1 MGYLRTVKSLR
12 LTLALVFTFAASV
25 FAETIPAKDR
35 IVVLISVD
43 GFPAWI
49 WKDPHLVIPNLR
61 KLAADGAVAEKM
73 TVSNPS
79 ITWINHTT
87 LVTGV
92 NPQKHGV
99 LFNGLLVRGGPTQ
112 PPAIEQWRDKA
123 DMVFAPTVYDAAF
136 KAGLKTAQVDWVAI
150 LNSGTIHHEFL
161 EIPKFGGAIEQEMI
175 AAGTVSVDDIRNWTK
190 GRGIVWRDAIWTK
203 AATHIVEKHKPNL
216 LLYHLLTT
224 DAVNHQNGP
233 GSFASYAAYAYADR
247 LIGDLLDSLQR
258 AGLRDRATI
267 VVATD
272 HGFKKVQKVIHTN
285 VALHDAGLIRLKE
298 GKVESCD
305 AYVMPQGGLAF
316 VYVTDPAKRAELLPK
331 LKSLCAG
338 LEGVK
343 QVIDGTDGPTLGMPT
358 PAENQG
364 MGDLV
369 LYAKDGYAFYQGL
382 EGAEV
387 IRESK
392 GYLGTHG
399 YPSSDPE
406 LDGIFL
412 ASGYGIKPGT
422 KLERVTNLD
431 VAPTIAELL
440 GVPLP
445 KVDGRVLKEILK

>member
-1 MGYLRTVKSLR
+1 VKSLR
-12 LTLALVFTFAASV
+12 LTLALLVTLAASV
-25 FAETIPAKDR
+25 LAETISAKDR

-49 WKDPHLVIPNLR
+49 WKDPNLVIPNLR
-61 KLAADGAVAEKM
+61 KLAADGAVAERM

-92 NPQKHGV
+92 NPQRHGV
-99 LFNGLLVRGGPTQ
+99 LFNGLLVRSGPTM

-161 EIPKFGGAIEQEMI
+161 EIPKLGGAIEQEMI
-175 AAGTVSVDDIRNWTK
+175 AAGTVTADDIRNWTK
-190 GRGIVWRDAIWTK
+190 GRTIVWRDDIWTK
-203 AATHIVEKHKPNL
+203 AATHIIERHKPNL
-216 LLYHLLTT
+216 LLYHTLTT
-224 DAVNHQNGP
+224 DAVNHANGP
-233 GSFASYAAYAYADR
+233 GSTASYTAYAYADR
-247 LIGDLLDSLQR
+247 LIGDLLASLQR

-285 VALHDAGLIRLKE
+285 VALRDAGLIRLKE

-331 LKSLCAG
+331 LKTLCAG

-343 QVIDGTDGPTLGMPT
+343 QVIDGHDGPTLGMPT
-358 PAENQG
+358 PAQNQG

-369 LYAKDGYAFYQGL
+369 LYAKDGYAFFQGL
-382 EGAEV
+382 DGAEV

-392 GYLGTHG
+392 TYLGTHG
-399 YPSSDPE
+399 YPNSDPE

-412 ASGYGIKPGT
+412 ASGYGIKPGV

-445 KVDGRVLKEILK
+445 NVEGRVLKEILK

>member
-1 MGYLRTVKSLR
+1 MKSLR
-12 LTLALVFTFAASV
+12 LTLALLVTLAASV
-25 FAETIPAKDR
+25 LAETISAKDR

-49 WKDPHLVIPNLR
+49 WKDPNLVIPNLR
-61 KLAADGAVAEKM
+61 KLAADGAVAERM

-92 NPQKHGV
+92 NPQRHGV
-99 LFNGLLVRGGPTQ
+99 LFNGLLVRGGPTM

-161 EIPKFGGAIEQEMI
+161 EIPKLGGAIEQEMI
-175 AAGTVSVDDIRNWTK
+175 AAGTVTADDIRNWTK
-190 GRGIVWRDAIWTK
+190 GRTIVWRDDIWTK
-203 AATHIVEKHKPNL
+203 AATHIIERHKPNL
-216 LLYHLLTT
+216 LLYHTLTT
-224 DAVNHQNGP
+224 DAVNHANGP
-233 GSFASYAAYAYADR
+233 GSTASYTAYAYADR
-247 LIGDLLDSLQR
+247 LIGDLLASLQR

-285 VALHDAGLIRLKE
+285 VALRDAGLIRLKE

-331 LKSLCAG
+331 LKTLCAG

-343 QVIDGTDGPTLGMPT
+343 QVIDGNDGPTLGMPT
-358 PAENQG
+358 PAQNQG

-369 LYAKDGYAFYQGL
+369 LYAKDGYAFFQGL
-382 EGAEV
+382 DGAEV

-392 GYLGTHG
+392 TYLGTHG
-399 YPSSDPE
+399 YPNSDPE

-412 ASGYGIKPGT
+412 ASGYGIKPGV

-445 KVDGRVLKEILK
+445 NVEGRVLKEILK